1 MNKLGTS
8 KFSNTKLKQET
19 IKNSDDLL
27 EYCNIC
33 FIALGS
39 QEKRIY
45 INKNVAHPDCAKKTK
60 SK

>member
-8 KFSNTKLKQET
+8 KFSNAQLKKET
-19 IKNSDDLL
+19 TKNSDDLL
-27 EYCNIC
+27 EYCHIC

-45 INKNVAHPDCAKKTK
+45 KNKKVAHPDCIKKTK

>member
-8 KFSNTKLKQET
+8 KLSNTELKQET
-19 IKNSDDLL
+19 IKKDDDLL

-45 INKNVAHPDCAKKTK
+45 RDKNVAHLDCAKKRK
-60 SK
+60 